1 MATVAVLLHP
11 FASVPVTVYVVAVT
25 GSAVTAAP
33 IVPDKPIAGDQLY
46 VTAPLAVNRVLLP
59 LQIVTEAGVTVIVG
73 NEFTVTLTVAVFMHP
88 FASVP
93 VTV

>member
-25 GSAVTAAP
+25 GLAVTAAP
-33 IVPDKPIAGDQLY
+33 VVPDNPVAGDQLY
-46 VTAPLAVNRVLLP
+46 ACAPPAVNVVLLP
-59 LQIVTEAGVTVIVG
+59 LQIVTEAGVTVIAG
-73 NEFTVTLTVAVFMHP
+73 NEFTATLTVAVFMHP